1 MPKLERETSLNWD
14 ATVGIGK
21 TGLVDAYLL
30 HFDTGNPRFTPDK
43 RPDENTDEAIVVEMA
58 RSADLSELVQS
69 IGNNGYFNIEPLVVV
84 VRGSRLVVLE
94 GNRRLAALKVLNDSR
109 LAERAKL
116 TIPKFGDDVLKSM
129 EKILVYRVEKEDD
142 ARNLIGYKHIN
153 GPQSWDA
160 FAKAAFAAKWLD
172 DQSNTD
178 GSLSLVDIANRM
190 GDSHATIHRMVTAYY
205 VLMQAQ
211 REEIFLVENRY
222 KRTFSFSHLYT
233 GLAYVEFTQ
242 YIGMPKPDRKID
254 PSRDPVDGNHAGNLE
269 NLLRWLYGSKVPE
282 TRPVVWSQNPDLG
295 RLRAVLK
302 SKPGIQVLEKTG
314 NLDNA
319 EITATPRSFRF
330 AKHIVEADNQLRLA
344 LDVLDGFDAQ
354 NQLELQDIV
363 NSASGRVSVIKSRVD
378 VQVTD
383 HHEVSGGE

>member
-1 MPKLERETSLNWD
+1 MPKLKREASVDWD
-14 ATVGIGK
+14 KTVGIGK
-21 TGLVDAYLL
+21 TGLVDSNQLR
-30 HFDTGNPRFTPDK
+30 FDTGNPRFTPDK
-43 RPDENTDEAIVVEMA
+43 RPADNTDEAIVVELA
-58 RSADLSELVQS
+58 KSADLSELVQS

-84 VRGSRLVVLE
+84 VRDNRLVVLE
-94 GNRRLAALKVLNDSR
+94 GNRRLAALKVLNDSG
-109 LAERAKL
+109 LAERANL
-116 TIPKFGDDVLKSM
+116 TTPDFGDDVLKSM
-129 EKILVYRVEKEDD
+129 EKILVYRVEKEED

-160 FAKAAFAAKWLD
+160 FAKATFAAKWLD
-172 DQSNTD
+172 DQSDTG

-211 REEIFLVENRY
+211 REEIFHIENRY

-233 GLAYVEFTQ
+233 GLAYIEFTQ
-242 YIGMPKPDRKID
+242 YLGMPRPDRKKD
-254 PSRDPVDGNHAGNLE
+254 PSRNPIDENHTGKLE

-302 SKPGIQVLEKTG
+302 SKSGTQALETTG

-354 NQLELQDIV
+354 NQIELQEIV
-363 NSASGRVSVIKSRVD
+363 NSASGRISVIKSRVD
-378 VQVTD
+378 AQVAEQ
-383 HHEVSGGE
+383 HKASGDE